1 MHPIRGVIIAQLV
14 CPLKPAIDALGPVL
28 GIQDPTKPFR
38 PDDDRIVDLAMH
50 RTIDDA
56 LVNDVE
62 IEAWWSLSHAPAT
75 APPYADT

>member
-1 MHPIRGVIIAQLV
+1 
-14 CPLKPAIDALGPVL
+14 
-28 GIQDPTKPFR
+28 
-38 PDDDRIVDLAMH
+38 MH

>member
-1 MHPIRGVIIAQLV
+1 VSSSRNWSTLW
-14 CPLKPAIDALGPVL
+14 KPAIDALGPVL
-28 GIQDPTKPFR
+28 GIQDPAKPFR

-50 RTIDDA
+50 CTIDDA

-62 IEAWWSLSHAPAT
+62 IEAWWSLSATPAT